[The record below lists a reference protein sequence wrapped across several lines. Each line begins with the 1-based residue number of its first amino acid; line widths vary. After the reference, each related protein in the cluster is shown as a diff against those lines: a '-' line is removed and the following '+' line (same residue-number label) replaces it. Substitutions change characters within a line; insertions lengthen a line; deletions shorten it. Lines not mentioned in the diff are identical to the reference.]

1 MSDEVLARALDPF
14 FTTKAV
20 GRGSGLGLPQAYG
33 FARQSGG
40 ALVLRSRVGEGTTVT
55 LVLPRAQAEPQPDAP
70 VAPPGGLQGAGCV
83 LLVEDDP
90 LVRDTVRS
98 GLEVS
103 GFEVQTAGDADEALR
118 LLAGAHRID
127 VVLTDVVMPGSMN
140 GVDLARLL
148 AREHP
153 ELRVVIAT
161 GYTDRSIDVPGV
173 RTLAKPYALHQ
184 AVAALNEAMGR

>member
-1 MSDEVLARALDPF
+1 QVE
-14 FTTKAV
+14 
-20 GRGSGLGLPQAYG
+20 PQA
-33 FARQSGG
+33 A
-40 ALVLRSRVGEGTTVT
+40 V
-55 LVLPRAQAEPQPDAP
+55 PM
-70 VAPPGGLQGAGCV
+70 APPGGLQGAGCV

-103 GFEVQTAGDADEALR
+103 GFEVLAAGDADEALR
-118 LLAGAHRID
+118 LVAGTHRID

-140 GVDLARLL
+140 GVDLARVL
-148 AREHP
+148 ARDHP
-153 ELRVVIAT
+153 RLRVVIAT